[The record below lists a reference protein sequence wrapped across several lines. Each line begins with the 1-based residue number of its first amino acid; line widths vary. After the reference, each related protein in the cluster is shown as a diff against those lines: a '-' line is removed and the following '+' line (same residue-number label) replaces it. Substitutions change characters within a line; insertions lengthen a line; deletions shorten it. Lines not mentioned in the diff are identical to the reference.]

1 MDPNTIQQIK
11 LFLYEFYTKD
21 VIDTFCELITEKLD
35 VFNIEVNYENKSI
48 NIKIKKTNLKKL
60 NCQFVHDSV
69 YYQQLIT
76 PILYELFIHYSPTIA
91 TKLAERNQYYL
102 YQNII
107 NESYIPVYFNIITH
121 TDGIFTIYL

>member
-1 MDPNTIQQIK
+1 MDSNTIQQIK
-11 LFLYEFYTKD
+11 LFLYEFYTED
-21 VIDTFCELITEKLD
+21 VINTFCQMITEKLD

-48 NIKIKKTNLKKL
+48 SIKIKKTNLKKL

-76 PILYELFIHYSPTIA
+76 PIIYELFIHYSPIIA
-91 TKLAERNQYYL
+91 TRLAERNQYHM

-107 NESYIPVYFNIITH
+107 DESYIPLYFNIITH